1 MKYEYAMYI
10 NGIRHVVTDIVDTD
24 YLIPRPVITEH
35 KTPFFRWVYYQLANL
50 WR

>member
-1 MKYEYAMYI
+1 MFYEYT
-10 NGIRHVVTDIVDTD
+10 IRIEGVQ
-24 YLIPRPVITEH
+24 YLIREQVDYQITEH